1 MADDLALVRSL
12 EQLGDRV
19 ADERFARDLY
29 RALTDRR
36 WTREEDGA
44 SVAVSW
50 KRAEEIVNLLRSR
63 VGEEDDFTLAQTG
76 GEGEGSEGIREEI
89 ERLGWRTEPL
99 DTSENQPDHVDDP
112 ESPPPADAG
121 ERHAPTEPPPQ
132 WREAVEEAERHRP

>member
-29 RALTDRR
+29 RALAERR
-36 WTREEDGA
+36 WIHPEDGL
-44 SVAVSW
+44 SVAASW

-63 VGEEDDFTLAQTG
+63 VGEEDDLTLAQTG
-76 GEGEGSEGIREEI
+76 GEGEVNARFGEEI

-99 DTSENQPDHVDDP
+99 DTSEN
-112 ESPPPADAG
+112 
-121 ERHAPTEPPPQ
+121 
-132 WREAVEEAERHRP
+132 

>member
-29 RALTDRR
+29 RALAERR
-36 WTREEDGA
+36 WIHPEDGL

-63 VGEEDDFTLAQTG
+63 TGKGELTLAQTG
-76 GEGEGSEGIREEI
+76 GEGEVTERVREDI

-112 ESPPPADAG
+112 ESPPPLDAG

>member
-1 MADDLALVRSL
+1 MADDLALLRSL

-29 RALTDRR
+29 RALAERR
-36 WTREEDGA
+36 WIRDADGF

-63 VGEEDDFTLAQTG
+63 VGEDDLTLAQTG
-76 GEGEGSEGIREEI
+76 GEGELTERVAEEI

-99 DTSENQPDHVDDP
+99 DTSEAQPDHV
-112 ESPPPADAG
+112 ES
-121 ERHAPTEPPPQ
+121 
-132 WREAVEEAERHRP
+132 HRP